1 MSNSTRLFLLFN
13 ILLVC
18 CGISAI
24 IFESGS
30 TSIFSFIKGVVFL
43 EFPVCFGHYIKLVIN
58 EEDETKCI
66 EQIYKVVIS
75 IITFIILGL
84 FF

>member
-24 IFESGS
+24 IFVPGS
-30 TSIFSFIKGVVFL
+30 TVIFNFLKGVVFL
-43 EFPVCFGHYIKLVIN
+43 EFPVCRNIFL
-58 EEDETKCI
+58 
-66 EQIYKVVIS
+66 
-75 IITFIILGL
+75 TFPILQA
-84 FF
+84 FQPIH